1 MGFFCMSKEEAFRAD
16 REFLEMLKLMEEDE
30 DYDLW
35 HTYTEKDRAIG
46 IFILTFF
53 IVLIITLSIFPLFI

>member
-1 MGFFCMSKEEAFRAD
+1 MGLFCMSKEESFLAD

-35 HTYTEKDRAIG
+35 HTETEKDRAIG
-46 IFILTFF
+46 IFITIFF
-53 IVLIITLSIFPLFI
+53 IVLNITLIIFPLFI